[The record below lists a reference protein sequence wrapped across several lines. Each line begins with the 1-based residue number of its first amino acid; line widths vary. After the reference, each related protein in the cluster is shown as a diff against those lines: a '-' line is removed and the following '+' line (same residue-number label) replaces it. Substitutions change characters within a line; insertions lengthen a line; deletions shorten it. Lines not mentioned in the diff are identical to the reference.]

1 MTVVPAA
8 LAMALVAAPFSGA
21 TAGAIAAPAV
31 VRSANASVWHVSRS
45 PKLRVK
51 VAAGC
56 PRRVPTDQDVVN
68 TFPGPP
74 LVPSSPTAGLV
85 CRYYG
90 SPRSGQLGRQTHL
103 DAAQAGALVNVVR
116 KLDLAPPATDAHCPM
131 DNRAFA
137 VVGFSYHGR
146 ADVGLWYSTS
156 GCQTLDNGVIGAAE
170 VGNPSFYVGFEATIN
185 KLSPPL
191 PA

>member
-1 MTVVPAA
+1 MSVVPAA
-8 LAMALVAAPFSGA
+8 LALALVAAPIS
-21 TAGAIAAPAV
+21 AAAVPAV
-31 VRSANASVWHVSRS
+31 VRSANAGVWHVSRS

-56 PRRVPTDQDVVN
+56 PRTVPTDQDVVN

-74 LVPSSPTAGLV
+74 LVPASPTAGLV

-103 DAAQAGALVNVVR
+103 DAAQARLLVTVVR
-116 KLDLAPPATDAHCPM
+116 KLDLAPPVSGAHCPM

-137 VVGFSYHGR
+137 VVGLSYHGR

-170 VGNPSFYVGFEATIN
+170 VGNPGFYVGFEGVID
-185 KLSPPL
+185 KLSAPL
-191 PA
+191 AE